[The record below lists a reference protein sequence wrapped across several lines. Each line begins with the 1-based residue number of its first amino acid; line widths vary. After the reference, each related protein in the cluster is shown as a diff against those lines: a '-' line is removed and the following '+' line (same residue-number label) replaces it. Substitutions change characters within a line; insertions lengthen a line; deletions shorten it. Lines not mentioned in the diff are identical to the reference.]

1 MFNKNR
7 SLMGKNSDP
16 GSGSINLIGAGTVIN
31 GEVISN
37 GDIRVDGTVIGSVS
51 SKGKVVIGSTGNV
64 EGEIVCQNADVSGK
78 ISGNISVAEIL
89 SLKATANLIGDII
102 ASKLSIEPG
111 ANFMGS
117 CSMGGMVKNILN
129 ADKQEREKAE
139 KIA

>member
-1 MFNKNR
+1 
-7 SLMGKNSDP
+7 MGKNSYLN
-16 GSGSINLIGAGTVIN
+16 SSINLIGAGTVIN

-51 SKGKVVIGSTGNV
+51 SKGKVVIGTTGNI

-89 SLKATANLIGDII
+89 SLKASANLVGDII

-117 CSMGGMVKNILN
+117 CSMGGTIKNMLN

>member
-1 MFNKNR
+1 
-7 SLMGKNSDP
+7 MGKNNDLNTS
-16 GSGSINLIGAGTVIN
+16 SINLIGAGTIIN

-51 SKGKVVIGSTGNV
+51 SKGKVVIGSTGNI

-117 CSMGGMVKNILN
+117 CSMGGMVKNMLN

>member
-7 SLMGKNSDP
+7 NVMGKNSD
-16 GSGSINLIGAGTVIN
+16 SSSSSINLIGAGTIIN

-37 GDIRVDGTVIGSVS
+37 GDIRVDGTVVGSVS

-117 CSMGGMVKNILN
+117 CSMGGMVKNIVN

>member
-7 SLMGKNSDP
+7 NLMGKNSDLN
-16 GSGSINLIGAGTVIN
+16 SSINLIGAGTVIN

-51 SKGKVVIGSTGNV
+51 SKGKLVIGTTGNI

-89 SLKATANLIGDII
+89 SLKASANLVGDII

-117 CSMGGMVKNILN
+117 CSMGGTIKNMLN

>member
-7 SLMGKNSDP
+7 NLMGKNNELNTS
-16 GSGSINLIGAGTVIN
+16 SINLIGAGTVIN

-37 GDIRVDGTVIGSVS
+37 GDIRVDGTVVGSVS
-51 SKGKVVIGSTGNV
+51 SKGKVVIGSTGNI
-64 EGEIVCQNADVSGK
+64 EGEILCQNADVSGK
-78 ISGNISVAEIL
+78 IKGNISVAEIL
-89 SLKATANLIGDII
+89 SLKATANLVGDIT

>member
-1 MFNKNR
+1 MFYKNR
-7 SLMGKNSDP
+7 NMMGKNSD
-16 GSGSINLIGAGTVIN
+16 SSSSSINLIGAGTIIN

-37 GDIRVDGTVIGSVS
+37 GDIRVDGTVVGSVS

-117 CSMGGMVKNILN
+117 CSMGGMVKNIVN